1 MSSISVNT
9 ITDASGGATTSING
23 FTPSVSN
30 MGGKN
35 RIINGDMRIDQRNNG
50 ATQSIGLSDL
60 TVIDRWR
67 YDNSAGT
74 AVYNLSQSTDAPDG
88 VSTSMKF
95 ECTTAQAS
103 PSASHRQRI
112 LYHGVEGLDFSDL
125 GQGTSAAKDITLSF
139 WVKSSQ
145 TGVLGFFFQQ
155 TVTSVASYYLQRT
168 ITINSPN
175 TWERKT
181 IVIPA
186 RTTGSQIVADNNLG
200 FRFELYLLAGS
211 DYSSGTSVSDW
222 STSVSGAALANGQ
235 TFNAGASVGATF
247 YITGFQ
253 LEAGSVA
260 TPFCPAGG
268 GSYGAELALC
278 QRYYW
283 RIKQFEVV
291 ATAAVYSSAAV
302 YVVVNHPVTMR
313 TDSSFSYS
321 NLADIGLYSS
331 ALARTV
337 TSATAGGYTSPDK
350 SEILLATSG
359 LSGGWSAWVRCQN
372 NAGAYMDFSAEL

>member
-1 MSSISVNT
+1 MSQINT
-9 ITDASGGATTSING
+9 NAILDASGGTTTTVNG
-23 FTPSVSN
+23 FTPTTSN
-30 MGGKN
+30 MAGRN

-260 TPFCPAGG
+260 TPFEYRQ
-268 GSYGAELALC
+268 YGQELALC
-278 QRYYW
+278 QRYYQ
-283 RIKQFEVV
+283 RVETGCV
-291 ATAAVYSSAAV
+291 ARGLNAYGHQTANFAT
-302 YVVVNHPVTMR
+302 TMR
-313 TDSSFSYS
+313 AIPTTSGG
-321 NLADIGLYSS
+321 ITS
-331 ALARTV
+331 ALASNTDI
-337 TSATAGGYTSPDK
+337 SASVSGVAIQALFGNSTTARYGYDSN
-350 SEILLATSG
+350 G
-359 LSGGWSAWVRCQN
+359 
-372 NAGAYMDFSAEL
+372 FSADAEL